1 MKTNT
6 LFAALIVTASLAI
19 GGSAK
24 AEDIAKPAPAPAV
37 ADNPPDASSTDEP
50 SVIDHVVY
58 LAKLPTPD
66 ELVKGADAKG
76 TPILRMDQTS
86 DRIVVVYQYSGGR
99 TVTFAYTLLSSSNAP
114 APVASGKNTD
124 YRVAT
129 PTPAPPVTRT
139 TTVVY
144 QDPDV
149 VYYQPRVRYY
159 DPAWDFW
166 TPLAIGVGL
175 GWGFGGHGHYHG
187 GYGGGWH
194 GHGGYHH

>member
-6 LFAALIVTASLAI
+6 LFAALILTGGLAMSA
-19 GGSAK
+19 SAK
-24 AEDIAKPAPAPAV
+24 ADDIVKPSPMPAATE
-37 ADNPPDASSTDEP
+37 SSSDRSSADEP
-50 SVIDHVVY
+50 TVIDHVVY

-66 ELVKGADAKG
+66 ELVKGADTKG

-99 TVTFAYTLLSSSNAP
+99 TVTFAYTLISSPNAP
-114 APVASGKNTD
+114 TPTAS
-124 YRVAT
+124 RVVT

-149 VYYQPRVRYY
+149 VYYEPRVRYY

-166 TPLAIGVGL
+166 TPLAVGIGL
-175 GWGFGGHGHYHG
+175 GWGFGGHGYH
-187 GYGGGWH
+187 GGGWH
-194 GHGGYHH
+194 GHGGWHH